1 MLVVATSAHASHVG
15 LSRLSAARATPGAL
29 IRSCLLQRL
38 GLEGLTGASDVRG
51 KRVEVDCGCARLCE
65 KSVLPSCKESLCESA
80 HMQVPASYTKITGC
94 FYSDIRPV
102 HIDFERHKS

>member
-38 GLEGLTGASDVRG
+38 GLEGRTRASDVRG
-51 KRVEVDCGCARLCE
+51 KRVEVDCGCVPACVRGPCHLVVKSRFERVRLC
-65 KSVLPSCKESLCESA
+65 K
-80 HMQVPASYTKITGC
+80 
-94 FYSDIRPV
+94 
-102 HIDFERHKS
+102 